1 MLISHLKQLTI
12 MSLTVAVLGLLILER
27 YSFCEYMIKRTLQF
41 GLLNQQQTPTDDFLD
56 VPDYTAC
63 FILNSL
69 SSRFYIQRPRAGQ
82 PGIHDCS
89 LWLKEGS
96 TGNTVERKLQELKSP
111 QLCWSMMSTECFVSL
126 CRRKHQL

>member
-12 MSLTVAVLGLLILER
+12 MSLTVAVLLILER

-69 SSRFYIQRPRAGQ
+69 SSRF
-82 PGIHDCS
+82 
-89 LWLKEGS
+89 
-96 TGNTVERKLQELKSP
+96 
-111 QLCWSMMSTECFVSL
+111 LCPTSKGWPAWHS
-126 CRRKHQL
+126 